1 MVGSGGDGA
10 VNVGD
15 VGDVVFAGD
24 RVTVVDKRA
33 GVRSEDVAVAF
44 GKKLAHRIDQGTS
57 GLLVLAD
64 DARTVQRL
72 HRQLAA
78 GGITRRYRFV
88 AHGVVVDGTITSRL
102 RRDRGDGL
110 RGSRRDSDSDSDDRD
125 DRDDNTDDDTDG
137 KVSTTIVTGCQGAP
151 DGSHCGGMATLVTGR
166 THQVRIHLAEAGHP
180 IVGET
185 VYVRDH
191 LARGGAL
198 LTSSRLMLH
207 AWQLTLLHPNTHLPL
222 ELEAPLPPGFVL

>member
-1 MVGSGGDGA
+1 MSA
-10 VNVGD
+10 VLAGY
-15 VGDVVFAGD
+15 VVFAGD
-24 RVTVVDKRA
+24 RVTVVDKPA
-33 GVRSEDVAVAF
+33 GVRSEDVARAF

-72 HRQLAA
+72 HRLLAA
-78 GGITRRYRFV
+78 GGITRRYRLV

-102 RRDRGDGL
+102 LRDRGDGL
-110 RGSRRDSDSDSDDRD
+110 RGSRRDGGSDVDGDDADGD
-125 DRDDNTDDDTDG
+125 DADG
-137 KVSTTIVTGCQGAP
+137 KVSTTIVTSCWGAP
-151 DGSHCGGMATLVTGR
+151 DGSHCGAMATLVTGR

-191 LARGGAL
+191 VARGGAL
-198 LTSSRLMLH
+198 RPSSRLMLH
-207 AWQLTLLHPNTHLPL
+207 AWQLTLLHPNTHALL
-222 ELEAPLPPGFVL
+222 ALEAPLPPGFG

>member
-1 MVGSGGDGA
+1 MVRIGSDGA
-10 VNVGD
+10 VN

-33 GVRSEDVAVAF
+33 GVRSEDVAAAF

-72 HRQLAA
+72 HRLLAA
-78 GGITRRYRFV
+78 GGITRRYRLV

-110 RGSRRDSDSDSDDRD
+110 RGSRRDIDSD
-125 DRDDNTDDDTDG
+125 DRDDNTDDDIDG
-137 KVSTTIVTGCQGAP
+137 KVSTTILTGCQGAP

-191 LARGGAL
+191 VARGGTL

-222 ELEAPLPPGFVL
+222 ELEAPLPPGFAL